1 MRFDAHQSNRGFA
14 ERISEETVPPHC
26 HVRKTSAF
34 WSARRKQH
42 ALPGRQ
48 DIDPIDLGAKL
59 LPWIFLTDIVDVDAR
74 MDFRF
79 RLAGM
84 SNVRLIGIEPRRRL
98 VSDVFATDGL
108 SFMMAGYRDSVTERA
123 ATFWYGRTSG
133 GLRTSRLV
141 FHGLFLLAAD
151 GKHVDTL
158 LGITEPVMM
167 HPVKE
172 RARAV
177 RAQAI

>member
-1 MRFDAHQSNRGFA
+1 M
-14 ERISEETVPPHC
+14 
-26 HVRKTSAF
+26 RKTSAF

-59 LPWIFLTDIVDVDAR
+59 LPWIFLTDVVDLDAG

-79 RLAGM
+79 RLAGT

-108 SFMMAGYRDSVTERA
+108 SFMMAGYRDTVTERA

-133 GLRTSRLV
+133 GLRSRSSFKDCFSKRPTANV
-141 FHGLFLLAAD
+141 SIPAFYYGAGDDAT
-151 GKHVDTL
+151 V
-158 LGITEPVMM
+158 E
-167 HPVKE
+167 E

-177 RAQAI
+177 LQAI

>member
-26 HVRKTSAF
+26 LVRKTSAF

-59 LPWIFLTDIVDVDAR
+59 LPWIFLADVVDVDAG

-79 RLAGM
+79 RLAGT

-98 VSDVFATDGL
+98 VSDVF
-108 SFMMAGYRDSVTERA
+108 ERA

-141 FHGLFLLAAD
+141 FHGLFLLAAN
-151 GKHVDTL
+151 GRHVDTL

-177 RAQAI
+177 SAQAI